1 MAIHSGDNRRYVE
14 PINTTTSATT
24 NGTTPLRRSSL
35 MLKRTGLSPT
45 GVPVYSVE
53 IPEASTE
60 DASERNDLLRE
71 FVNAHKELESYK

>member
-1 MAIHSGDNRRYVE
+1 MFLAIHSGDNRRYVE
-14 PINTTTSATT
+14 PINTTTT
-24 NGTTPLRRSSL
+24 NGTTPMRRSSL

>member
-24 NGTTPLRRSSL
+24 HGTTPMRRSSL

-53 IPEASTE
+53 IPEAPTE
-60 DASERNDLLRE
+60 DATERNALLRE